1 MNPTTLT
8 MIALI
13 RQTASG
19 AQSAPDRS
27 GVEAALRLKK
37 QIGGTV
43 TAVCLGDD
51 GALPLLREAVAM
63 GCDDALLIRAG
74 DSIPPIQTDAPSS
87 RIDAP
92 SSQTGAPSLLPEG
105 FRCSDPAFCAS
116 VLAAALRPLRFD
128 IVFAGCYAVDADAIQ
143 IGFLLAERLHLP
155 EAGYA
160 EEITLTEETTVQVKR
175 QFEDRV
181 QLLELPLPCL
191 ISALP
196 QPGKRI
202 YPTAEG
208 VTRAYSMNIPV
219 LSVGELGLSEEPI
232 ASVRLFR
239 SHAKKERKRGTVL
252 TVPTE
257 EAVTAI
263 LDTMIKNHIL

>member
-1 MNPTTLT
+1 MNPATFST
-8 MIALI
+8 IALI

-37 QIGGTV
+37 QMGGTV

-51 GALPLLREAVAM
+51 GALSLLREAVAM
-63 GCDDALLIRAG
+63 GCDDALLIR
-74 DSIPPIQTDAPSS
+74 SDAPS
-87 RIDAP
+87 P
-92 SSQTGAPSLLPEG
+92 LPLN

-116 VLAAALRPLRFD
+116 VLAEAIGTLHFD
-128 IVFAGCYAVDADAIQ
+128 AIFAGCYAVDADAIQ

-160 EEITLTEETTVQVKR
+160 EEISPNEGDPLLVRR
-175 QFEDRV
+175 QFEDRT
-181 QLLELPLPCL
+181 QLLKLPTPCL

-208 VTRAYSMNIPV
+208 VTRAYSMNISILP
-219 LSVGELGLSEEPI
+219 VGELKLSDEPI
-232 ASVRLFR
+232 ASARLLR

-263 LDTMIKNHIL
+263 LNTMIKNHIL